1 MRFDLIGGLRRLLL
15 GAAAALVVISASS
28 SAQAPFPFGRELVL
42 DAAPIQKGKRMPA
55 ITVAENGAIAIDLW
69 CKSVT
74 GQAEFNENAV
84 KIAAEP
90 LPEAL
95 PQMMGRDQ
103 CTPARI
109 QADQDL
115 LAALMQATS
124 WRMQGEAVVLDGGPK
139 AMKFRPA
146 TN

>member
-1 MRFDLIGGLRRLLL
+1 MRFGLIEGLRRLLL
-15 GAAAALVVISASS
+15 GAAAALFIVSAS

-42 DAAPIQKGKRMPA
+42 DVAPMQKGKRMPA
-55 ITVAENGAIAIDLW
+55 ITVAENGAVAIDLW
-69 CKSVT
+69 CKSVA
-74 GQAEFNENAV
+74 GLAEFNESTI

-95 PQMMGRDQ
+95 PQVMGRDQ

-115 LAALMQATS
+115 LTALTQATS
-124 WRMQGEAVVLDGGPK
+124 WRLQGDTVVLEGGPQP
-139 AMKFRPA
+139 MKFRPA